1 MDLNEDVIH
10 NHEDDEDTFIY
21 IGRFD
26 PAGFPI
32 VTSRQFHY
40 HASVTLQAIS
50 LVSLIEQTLQP
61 EPLHKILIRHEDG
74 SVICVE
80 PHVDGYIAYL
90 KPELSSE
97 RPTRLAHRIE
107 QAD

>member
-1 MDLNEDVIH
+1 MDF
-10 NHEDDEDTFIY
+10 DEKPIQHDGDSSVY

-32 VTSRQFHY
+32 VTSRHFHH

-50 LVSLIEQTLQP
+50 LISLIEQTLQS
-61 EPLHKILIRHEDG
+61 EPLHQILIRHEDG
-74 SVICVE
+74 SIVCVE

-90 KPELSSE
+90 QS
-97 RPTRLAHRIE
+97 
-107 QAD
+107 DVG

>member
-1 MDLNEDVIH
+1 MDFDEDLIQS
-10 NHEDDEDTFIY
+10 DEDTSVY

-32 VTSRQFHY
+32 VTSRQFHH

-50 LVSLIEQTLQP
+50 LVSLIEQTIQS

-74 SVICVE
+74 SIVCVE
-80 PHVDGYIAYL
+80 PHEDGYIAYL
-90 KPELSSE
+90 KS
-97 RPTRLAHRIE
+97 
-107 QAD
+107 DVG